1 MSQRSSLVLY
11 GFQALLSLGCMEPVV
26 QVDSGV
32 ACDAEDGTLHGVVW
46 SSPMEAQPEVGAAVF
61 LWLPLEEWPVEAR
74 ADAEGRYEVVLPAGV
89 LSVEA
94 SNAAGTCFTT
104 APTEIE
110 VLPCERQRHDL
121 HMARWLD

>member
-1 MSQRSSLVLY
+1 MIRRSSSALCGCVV
-11 GFQALLSLGCMEPVV
+11 LLSLSCTEPAV
-26 QVDSGV
+26 QLDSGV

-46 SSPMEAQPEVGAAVF
+46 SSPMEDLPEGGAAVF
-61 LWLPLEEWPVEAR
+61 LWLPQEEWPVEAR

-94 SNAAGTCFTT
+94 SNAQGTCFTA
-104 APTEIE
+104 APTEVE
-110 VLPCERQRHDL
+110 VQSCGRQRHDL